1 MDRPSA
7 PQPALW
13 RQRSVTAASLALALI
28 LSACGTADET
38 LQGTAATGA
47 PIVGGTVEV
56 VCRTGAALSATTSDI
71 GAWSVT
77 LTDQTLPC
85 KVKVSGGQING
96 AANAE
101 AYHSVAAEVGTVNIT
116 PLTDLAV
123 AQLAQ
128 EDPATWFGRRAAT
141 DFSTIDAAK
150 VATAVKA
157 VVDSLG
163 LASYLGSDDPLKTA
177 FTAKVQA
184 TDKIDKALEA
194 LKAAGA
200 HGTVL
205 TAAKS
210 QDFSSLAT
218 SFKTLVLAALPA
230 DTGNPAAGGGGGA
243 DAALACND
251 TEIIA
256 SSKGAVRSPTS
267 AEFASFVKSYTG
279 EVYTY
284 GSNTPTAGA
293 ATLAA
298 DGQLTM
304 AGKTYQPTGFCY
316 DTVIGSEEYGNTLY
330 VYFDGGKADL
340 WAKNGKYSGGLDSS
354 TPRPTG
360 GVSVYVSVVG
370 SGSTTPFRI
379 EGVSKPAGSTQFCD
393 AVGSSGSLGLSSAM
407 LGGNSS
413 YQVTSCGYSG
423 SIGTIRAKVS
433 FTGGAAITYDVNYE
447 FD

>member
-7 PQPALW
+7 PRPATW
-13 RQRSVTAASLALALI
+13 RQRSAHAASLTLVLLLA
-28 LSACGTADET
+28 ACGTADET

-56 VCRTGAALSATTSDI
+56 VCRTGAALSATTSDT

-128 EDPATWFGRRAAT
+128 EDPATWFGRRTAT

-200 HGTVL
+200 HGILL

-210 QDFSSLAT
+210 PDFTSLAP
-218 SFKTLVLAALPA
+218 SYKTAILAVLMPQP
-230 DTGNPAAGGGGGA
+230 GGEGGGGSG
-243 DAALACND
+243 D
-251 TEIIA
+251 T
-256 SSKGAVRSPTS
+256 
-267 AEFASFVKSYTG
+267 
-279 EVYTY
+279 
-284 GSNTPTAGA
+284 
-293 ATLAA
+293 
-298 DGQLTM
+298 
-304 AGKTYQPTGFCY
+304 
-316 DTVIGSEEYGNTLY
+316 
-330 VYFDGGKADL
+330 
-340 WAKNGKYSGGLDSS
+340 
-354 TPRPTG
+354 
-360 GVSVYVSVVG
+360 G
-370 SGSTTPFRI
+370 SGS
-379 EGVSKPAGSTQFCD
+379 G
-393 AVGSSGSLGLSSAM
+393 SGS
-407 LGGNSS
+407 GG
-413 YQVTSCGYSG
+413 TSGGDSG
-423 SIGTIRAKVS
+423 GTGS
-433 FTGGAAITYDVNYE
+433 GGGTGGGVKNRQRRCLRKHLEPCDDLSVHQFEDIGIFQASPSGEVGAAPQEVADLVCAHA
-447 FD
+447 